1 MLEVVLFHNFL
12 GTQGINT
19 YLEEKKKERRKEGK
33 KKAGEK
39 RKKNRGF
46 KKKLDFTLD
55 SSKIIP
61 YQGRIL

>member
-19 YLEEKKKERRKEGK
+19 YLEEKKRKEEKKGK

-39 RKKNRGF
+39 
-46 KKKLDFTLD
+46 KKKIETL
-55 SSKIIP
+55 
-61 YQGRIL
+61 RRN